1 MKPPIHTHAEQSCFS
16 SSRFHDSFSLFFL
29 FFFFSPTGSVMS
41 SGAHKSKTLVKII
54 FLPKERKTHGK
65 YIQKKTG
72 QNAR

>member
-1 MKPPIHTHAEQSCFS
+1 
-16 SSRFHDSFSLFFL
+16 
-29 FFFFSPTGSVMS
+29 MS